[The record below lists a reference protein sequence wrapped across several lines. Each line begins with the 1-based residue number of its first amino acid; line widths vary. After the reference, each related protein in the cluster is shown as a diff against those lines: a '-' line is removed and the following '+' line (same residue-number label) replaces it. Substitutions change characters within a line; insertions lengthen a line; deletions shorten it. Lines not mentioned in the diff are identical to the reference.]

1 MSPRSI
7 RYHCDQ
13 PRRHLSI
20 TLNILWEGSDH
31 DPVPAP
37 FPLGGTL
44 VDAVARP
51 FEPMLLTSAKTIPSG
66 DVWRHEPKIDGFRCS
81 LQVEGGRLRVWSRGG
96 HEWSSRLPELFG
108 LCDAGDGLVLDAE
121 MTVVTADGRA
131 DFELLSNRI
140 LRSRS
145 NAAPTPPVNVYVFDL
160 LRRDHND
167 LIAQPWEHRRV
178 ALEALD
184 ISAATDG
191 RVRPV
196 PYSTDGEALRV
207 AMQQAQGEGLC
218 HKLASSRYSPGKRST
233 AWRKRPSFA
242 IRPGCPSLRG
252 ARQHPPNQPASWSS
266 TPKVE

>member
-1 MSPRSI
+1 MFGAMNPKLTGSAAACRSRAVGFECGREEVTSGPRG
-7 RYHCDQ
+7 C
-13 PRRHLSI
+13 
-20 TLNILWEGSDH
+20 
-31 DPVPAP
+31 
-37 FPLGGTL
+37 
-44 VDAVARP
+44 
-51 FEPMLLTSAKTIPSG
+51 PSS
-66 DVWRHEPKIDGFRCS
+66 W
-81 LQVEGGRLRVWSRGG
+81 
-96 HEWSSRLPELFG
+96 

-131 DFELLSNRI
+131 DFELLSIRI

-184 ISAATDG
+184 LNAATDG

-207 AMQQAQGEGLC
+207 AMEEAQGEGLC
-218 HKLASSRYSPGKRST
+218 HKLASSRYIPGKRST
-233 AWRKRPSFA
+233 AWRKTKFRHSTWLPVIAWRPPTPSKPAGLLVVDAEGGVA
-242 IRPGCPSLRG
+242 IATAALPVDQRQVLAEFLRRYGRRHPTVIPGAPSLRLYRPRCATPAAHRHMATS
-252 ARQHPPNQPASWSS
+252 ARP
-266 TPKVE
+266 